1 MKTKLLSLLLFVLI
15 ANAVRSQTSTTDYV
29 SGVVDATYLTMNGT
43 DMYVLGSTDIYKID
57 TTVSNPSP
65 TSIYTTESDF
75 FLVNF
80 TINGNLLYV
89 VLENYAVATD
99 TFLGGKIIA
108 LDLSN
113 LSNPEQDIYTTEEY
127 ISSITNNGATI
138 YITAETPTNPPSF
151 DPFITHLDEIDA
163 SNSTP
168 TAQEIVSN
176 LTNDSVVRGSVF
188 DNNTIYVSSSSDGEI
203 LTIDVSQSNPTVNV
217 LYSNTIFPRGIFKS
231 SNDLYISDGSSIDK
245 FDITNPS
252 EGSTAIAINDTY
264 TNNGSSSYEN
274 FSDIVLVGNTVYAT
288 LQNQGRV
295 VQAVDMTLAT
305 NKFTN
310 QSSNV
315 SIYNNKNQVF
325 VYGLTNE
332 KHNVKIYSL
341 TGSEILGKNM
351 NSNDNTIDI
360 DQLSNGVYLL
370 NIDQKQSFKFIK

>member
-57 TTVSNPSP
+57 TTVSNPTP
-65 TSIYTTESDF
+65 TSIYTSESDF

-113 LSNPEQDIYTTEEY
+113 LSNPEQNIYTTEEY

-168 TAQEIVSN
+168 TAQAIVSN

-188 DNNTIYVSSSSDGEI
+188 ENNTIYVSSSSDGEI

-217 LYSNTIFPRGIFKS
+217 LYSNTIFPRGIFMS

-245 FDITNPS
+245 LDITNPS

-274 FSDIVLVGNTVYAT
+274 FSDVVLVGNTVYAT

-305 NKFTN
+305 NKFTTEP
-310 QSSNV
+310 SNV
-315 SIYNNKNQVF
+315 SIYNNKNQVI

-360 DQLSNGVYLL
+360 DQLSNGIYLL